1 MQGFAQVGQQPQ
13 IQQQGPYGGIESI
26 LSQIGGQ
33 QLGGQQGG
41 GQQFAGQQVIGQR
54 IAETVFTI
62 GSAALT
68 ALLEHL
74 QQDPGARQML
84 SLQGQLS
91 PQAHANV
98 TVAAARR
105 VAPTVVNAIHHACMA
120 IQQQQQQQLGQ
131 QPYGQQQLGQQPY
144 GQQQLGQQPY
154 GQQQLGQ
161 QPYGQQQV
169 PWGQQGQ
176 QQLGQQPYGQ
186 QQIPSWLQQGAQS
199 RMGAGSFG

>member
-13 IQQQGPYGGIESI
+13 MQQQVPYGGIESI

-33 QLGGQQGG
+33 QVGGQQLA
-41 GQQFAGQQVIGQR
+41 GQQFIGQR
-54 IAETVFTI
+54 IAEAVFTI
-62 GSAALT
+62 GSASLT

-105 VAPTVVNAIHHACMA
+105 VAPTVVNAIHQACTA
-120 IQQQQQQQLGQ
+120 IQQQQQQQQQMGQQQVPGGQQLGQ
-131 QPYGQQQLGQQPY
+131 LPYGQQQVSWG
-144 GQQQLGQQPY
+144 
-154 GQQQLGQ
+154 QQLGQ

-169 PWGQQGQ
+169 PWGQQLG

-186 QQIPSWLQQGAQS
+186 QQIPSWLQQSAQP
-199 RMGAGSFG
+199 RMGAGPFG